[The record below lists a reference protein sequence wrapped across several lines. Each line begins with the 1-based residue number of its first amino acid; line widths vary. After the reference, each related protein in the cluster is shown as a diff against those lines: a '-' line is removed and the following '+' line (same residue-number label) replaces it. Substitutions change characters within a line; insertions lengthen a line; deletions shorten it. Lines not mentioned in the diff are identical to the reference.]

1 MKKLGKGLL
10 AVLMMLSVV
19 GCSSN
24 EKTDSE
30 VIKENGKLVVGI
42 TDFEP
47 MDYKDENDQWIGFD
61 ADLATLFAK
70 SLGVEVE
77 FSEIEWDNK
86 SIELKSNTIDCVW
99 NGMTLNDEVKSTMDC
114 SNAYMN
120 NAQVVV
126 VDKEFA
132 DKAQTVE
139 DIKGFKF
146 AVEVGSAGK
155 DMAKEND
162 FDYTEFDSQAKT
174 LVEIR
179 NGSRD
184 AAIIDSLMAAAM
196 VGEGTSFDDLTYTVA
211 LNEEEYGVG
220 FRQGSDLVEK
230 LNAFLVDSYK
240 DGTIQKLAD
249 QYGVSAAIVEQK

>member
-1 MKKLGKGLL
+1 MKKLVKGLL
-10 AVLMMLSVV
+10 VVFMMLAFV
-19 GCSSN
+19 GCSSDD
-24 EKTDSE
+24 KTDSE
-30 VIKENGKLVVGI
+30 AIKDKGKLVVGI
-42 TDFEP
+42 TDFAP
-47 MDYKDENDQWIGFD
+47 MDYKDENGKWIGFD
-61 ADLATLFAK
+61 ADLATLFAE

-86 SIELKSNTIDCVW
+86 AIELQSNNIDCVW

-126 VDKEFA
+126 VKKKDA
-132 DKAQTVE
+132 DQAKTVK
-139 DIKGFKF
+139 DIKGLKF

-155 DMAKEND
+155 DMAEANE

-179 NGSRD
+179 NGSCD

-211 LNEEEYGVG
+211 LNEEKYGVG
-220 FRQGSDLVEK
+220 FRQGSDLVKK
-230 LNAFLVDSYK
+230 LNAFLVESYK
-240 DGTIQKLAD
+240 DGTIKKLAD
-249 QYGVSAAIVEQK
+249 KYGVSAAIVEQK